1 MCFRGLYNTTLY
13 KMTEIF
19 PIKLLL
25 FDCDGT
31 LVDSE
36 LLNNMAMV
44 EVLQGFGLAQYTL
57 DYAVEHFTGL
67 RFSQI
72 LENIHRDTG
81 YVFPPDAA
89 QGYLSAVRRLA
100 PTHMKKVA
108 GAEELVQAAV
118 SRFQC
123 GVVSNGERNNVLM
136 ALEMTGLRRYFKDE
150 EIFTG
155 LMAAAKPAP
164 DLYLLAMERL
174 GGVAA
179 DTLILEDSVVGV
191 TAGVAS
197 GATVWGFTGTHHA
210 PEQQAEALKKAGS
223 AWVFG
228 EMAEAIARINPA

>member
-1 MCFRGLYNTTLY
+1 MSYS
-13 KMTEIF
+13 
-19 PIKLLL
+19 LLL

-57 DYAVEHFTGL
+57 EYAVAHFTGL

-72 LENIHRDTG
+72 LENINRETG
-81 YVFPPDAA
+81 HVFPPDAA

-100 PTHMKKVA
+100 PTHMKPVER
-108 GAEELVQAAV
+108 AEELVRLAT
-118 SRFQC
+118 SRFRC

-136 ALEMTGLRRYFKDE
+136 SLEMTGLRRYFKDE

-179 DTLILEDSVVGV
+179 SETLILEDSAVGV
-191 TAGVAS
+191 TAGVAA
-197 GATVWGFTGTHHA
+197 GASVWGFTGTHHA
-210 PEQQAEALKKAGS
+210 PEEQAAVLKKAGA

-228 EMAEAIARINPA
+228 GMKEAVQYLEIN

>member
-1 MCFRGLYNTTLY
+1 MPPPYS
-13 KMTEIF
+13 
-19 PIKLLL
+19 LLL

-57 DYAVEHFTGL
+57 DHAVEHFTGL

-81 YVFPPDAA
+81 YEFPPDAA
-89 QGYLSAVRRLA
+89 KGYLSAVRRLA
-100 PTHMKKVA
+100 PMHMKPVN
-108 GAEELVQAAV
+108 GAEELVRAAV

-136 ALEMTGLRRYFKDE
+136 SLEMTGLRQYFRYE
-150 EIFTG
+150 AIFTG

-164 DLYLLAMERL
+164 DLYLLAMARL
-174 GGVAA
+174 SGVAA

-191 TAGVAS
+191 TAGVAA

-210 PEQQAEALKKAGS
+210 PEQQEKALRQAGGS
-223 AWVFG
+223 DVYCSMKDIQTALG
-228 EMAEAIARINPA
+228 L